1 MNEDDSY
8 AKGRLAIFKWLL
20 GCLIGCTVL
29 FLSPSISIAAE
40 NSFINGIQERG
51 YIRVG
56 LPPYNTPPAYY
67 IDPKTNE
74 LSGYDVDF
82 AKKLA
87 EELEVDV
94 KFDRKSEDFNDLVR
108 RVGANEFDLAMGKLG
123 TTYSRLFD
131 AFPVQ
136 YMQLRHGILA
146 NRQALE
152 KNDLRTALP
161 NFGDKLKNSSI
172 RIGAMG
178 GSIWD
183 TEVRRV
189 FPNAKIKKYKGWPK
203 VKEALFEGEV
213 DAIYRDATE
222 IKAIVY
228 EDPNLAIQYA
238 PILFEDE
245 LTMTSIFMNESGKIG
260 FDDFLRYFID
270 REWGEIKNDSE
281 IIEEFQDYYNSLS
294 NFQS

>member
-1 MNEDDSY
+1 
-8 AKGRLAIFKWLL
+8 
-20 GCLIGCTVL
+20 
-29 FLSPSISIAAE
+29 
-40 NSFINGIQERG
+40 
-51 YIRVG
+51 
-56 LPPYNTPPAYY
+56 
-67 IDPKTNE
+67 
-74 LSGYDVDF
+74 
-82 AKKLA
+82 
-87 EELEVDV
+87 
-94 KFDRKSEDFNDLVR
+94 
-108 RVGANEFDLAMGKLG
+108 
-123 TTYSRLFD
+123 
-131 AFPVQ
+131 
-136 YMQLRHGILA
+136 MQLRHGILA

>member
-87 EELEVDV
+87 EELEVGV